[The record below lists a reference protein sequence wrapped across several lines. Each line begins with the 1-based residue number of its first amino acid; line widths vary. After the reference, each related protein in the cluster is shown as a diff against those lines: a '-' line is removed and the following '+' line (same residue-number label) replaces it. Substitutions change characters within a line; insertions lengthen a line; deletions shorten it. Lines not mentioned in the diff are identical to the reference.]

1 MEKITSEVLSFVEHM
16 EPQHWLFVL
25 AGMIV
30 VGVLCM
36 KGMGSGSHY

>member
-1 MEKITSEVLSFVEHM
+1 MERFASEVLSFINHM

-30 VGVLCM
+30 VGVSCA
-36 KGMGSGSHY
+36 